1 MSEKE
6 KRDLLE
12 DIKKL
17 PPEKQAYVAG
27 VASGLLMG
35 EGAAKVPDEEAEEA
49 DGGDEDGKPFKSA
62 GGKD

>member
-35 EGAAKVPDEEAEEA
+35 EGMVDMPKQPEK
-49 DGGDEDGKPFKSA
+49 KPA
-62 GGKD
+62 

>member
-49 DGGDEDGKPFKSA
+49 DGKEAP
-62 GGKD
+62 

>member
-17 PPEKQAYVAG
+17 PPDKQAYVAG

-35 EGAAKVPDEEAEEA
+35 EGMTSKAKQPENRPA
-49 DGGDEDGKPFKSA
+49 
-62 GGKD
+62 